1 MILIHR
7 STTLLFTTLC
17 SNVVQL
23 VAGERMNKLNS
34 IVISLFRRWR
44 GYARTEA
51 TEFELIVASVFMSG
65 FVIQS
70 GALMYHLQVQTL
82 LDMFWVQNS
91 KGNMPSNFCNLKL
104 QEGWTLIDSM
114 YYTFIT
120 LSTIGFGDFVA
131 LQNESKDLQVT

>member
-1 MILIHR
+1 
-7 STTLLFTTLC
+7 
-17 SNVVQL
+17 
-23 VAGERMNKLNS
+23 MNKLNS

-82 LDMFWVQNS
+82 LDMFLVQNTKS
-91 KGNMPSNFCNLKL
+91 ESQSDLIGQVPLWYMPSNFCNLQL
-104 QEGWTLIDSM
+104 QEGWSLVDSL

-131 LQNESKDLQVT
+131 LQNESKDLQVTSQKYQL

>member
-7 STTLLFTTLC
+7 STTLC

-91 KGNMPSNFCNLKL
+91 KRES
-104 QEGWTLIDSM
+104 QSD
-114 YYTFIT
+114 
-120 LSTIGFGDFVA
+120 IGQAYGI
-131 LQNESKDLQVT
+131 